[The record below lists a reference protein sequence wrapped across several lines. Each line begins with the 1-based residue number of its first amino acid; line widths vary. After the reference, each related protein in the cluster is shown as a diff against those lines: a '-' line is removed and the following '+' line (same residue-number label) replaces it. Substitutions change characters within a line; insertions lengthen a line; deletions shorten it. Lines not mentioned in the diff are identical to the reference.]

1 MTTTIAGNRLK
12 TGERL
17 NVYWPLG
24 FNTEDLCDFFN
35 VQATIVAQMEK
46 LVRLRPA
53 LLAEEEDPSGLRFR
67 VQVSGGGCSGFQY
80 GFCFDDARNED
91 DHVFVHNGIEVVV
104 DGVSLDLLDRAE
116 IDYVEELIG
125 ASFQVRN
132 PNAVSSCGCGSS
144 FSIG

>member
-1 MTTTIAGNRLK
+1 MTEAETVTEAETMTPAGAVTITDRAAARI
-12 TGERL
+12 
-17 NVYWPLG
+17 
-24 FNTEDLCDFFN
+24 
-35 VQATIVAQMEK
+35 A
-46 LVRLRPA
+46 A
-53 LLAEEEDPSGLRFR
+53 LLAEEDDASGLRFR